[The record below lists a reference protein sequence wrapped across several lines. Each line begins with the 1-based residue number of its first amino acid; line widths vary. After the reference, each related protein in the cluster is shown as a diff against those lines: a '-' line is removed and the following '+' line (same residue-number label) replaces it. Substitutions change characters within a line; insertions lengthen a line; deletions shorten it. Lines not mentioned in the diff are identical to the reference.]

1 MHLTSALNTLVIRD
15 NNIAFTVVPKPEVS
29 RSSPEPLKVGSVR
42 GGEGGGGDVGGKGG
56 EGGGGGGGGGGG
68 VEKRKGKYVVV
79 EPGEVAAIDVASH
92 GVKVR

>member
-15 NNIAFTVVPKPEVS
+15 NDIAFTVVPKPEVS

-56 EGGGGGGGGGGG
+56 EGGGGG